1 MILKT
6 QQKFRS
12 KRNVLTEEINKIALS
27 SNDDK
32 RLQSINL
39 VQTYAYWTNKN
50 LLHKKK
56 KIKRQNIIKQYKND

>member
-56 KIKRQNIIKQYKND
+56 KIKCQNIIKQYKND